1 LTQVQWLDVIIR
13 PSRPSGLRASRWA
26 ISYFLLVVDI
36 IFAMKRRNGDPIVK
50 NDMTF
55 KMKSISGK
63 EFEFKAILERWA
75 SGMEYYAIPIPN
87 SITVALQTRAAVP
100 VKVKINSSDAFL
112 ASLFPAGEG
121 RHYLR
126 IRNNIV
132 KAVQIKEK
140 DIIKVKIKVRNRENE
155 ILIPRDLKTALK
167 EAGAEREFNALP
179 IGKKS
184 YLLRGINE
192 AVKAETREKRIKD
205 VVRKTVN
212 K

>member
-1 LTQVQWLDVIIR
+1 L
-13 PSRPSGLRASRWA
+13 
-26 ISYFLLVVDI
+26 
-36 IFAMKRRNGDPIVK
+36 K
-50 NDMTF
+50 NSTVSNS
-55 KMKSISGK
+55 KYISGK
-63 EFEFKAILERWA
+63 EFEFNAILERWA
-75 SGMEYYAIPIPN
+75 AGMEYYAISIPN
-87 SITVALQTRAAVP
+87 DITEALRTHASVP
-100 VKVKINSSDAFL
+100 VKVQINGSDAFL
-112 ASLFPAGEG
+112 ASLFPVGEG

-126 IRNNIV
+126 IRNKIC

-140 DIIKVKIKVRNRENE
+140 DLINVKINVRDREKE
-155 ILIPRDLKTALK
+155 ILIPRDLQKALK

-205 VVRKTVN
+205 VVKITVN

>member
-1 LTQVQWLDVIIR
+1 
-13 PSRPSGLRASRWA
+13 
-26 ISYFLLVVDI
+26 
-36 IFAMKRRNGDPIVK
+36 MKNGTAF
-50 NDMTF
+50 NS
-55 KMKSISGK
+55 KSISGK

-75 SGMEYYAIPIPN
+75 SGMEYYAISIPHD
-87 SITVALQTRAAVP
+87 ITVALKTRASVP
-100 VKVKINSSDAFL
+100 VKVQINNSDVFM
-112 ASLFPAGEG
+112 ASLFPVGEG

-126 IRNNIV
+126 IKNKIC

-140 DIIKVKIKVRNRENE
+140 DLINVKIKVRNREKE
-155 ILIPRDLKTALK
+155 ILIPHDLQKALK

-184 YLLRGINE
+184 YLLRVINE

-205 VVRKTVN
+205 VVRKTAN

>member
-1 LTQVQWLDVIIR
+1 VVIRR

-26 ISYFLLVVDI
+26 IYYILLVVDI
-36 IFAMKRRNGDPIVK
+36 ILAMKRRKGDPILK
-50 NDMTF
+50 NDTKF
-55 KMKSISGK
+55 NLKSISGK

-87 SITVALQTRAAVP
+87 DITVALKTRAAVP
-100 VKVKINSSDAFL
+100 VKVQINSSDAFL
-112 ASLFPAGEG
+112 ASLFPVGEG

-126 IRNNIV
+126 IKNIIV

-140 DIIKVKIKVRNRENE
+140 DLIKVKIKVRNRENE
-155 ILIPRDLKTALK
+155 ILIPRDLQKALK
-167 EAGAEREFNALP
+167 EAGSEREFNALP